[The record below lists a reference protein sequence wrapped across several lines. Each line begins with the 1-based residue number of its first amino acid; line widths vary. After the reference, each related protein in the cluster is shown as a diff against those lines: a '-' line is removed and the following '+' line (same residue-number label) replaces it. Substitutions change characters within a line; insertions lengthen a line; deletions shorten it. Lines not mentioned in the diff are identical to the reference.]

1 MIFVDTSAWYAAY
14 VPSDP
19 RHAEVQPLVDHPRLP
34 LVTTD
39 WVLAESLTLL
49 RVRGEDMRAIARGRA
64 LLSQGCAKLLRV
76 EPVDLER
83 AFKVFEGF
91 ADKRKFRGHGAV
103 GNRRRARSGSAF
115 SSDARRRHGAEPAL
129 A

>member
-64 LLSQGCAKLLRV
+64 VLSQGCAKLLRV
-76 EPVDLER
+76 VRQVRFGSPAMGTSGASE
-83 AFKVFEGF
+83 F
-91 ADKRKFRGHGAV
+91 AP
-103 GNRRRARSGSAF
+103 SGVISAT
-115 SSDARRRHGAEPAL
+115 
-129 A
+129 